1 MLEAMFGDLSDKTSK
16 VINEAD
22 ASQIIDWAVKA
33 LDAPSLD
40 AIINENELDPSRTL
54 QHYLNARK

>member
-1 MLEAMFGDLSDKTSK
+1 MFGDLSDKTSK

-40 AIINENELDPSRTL
+40 AIINENELDPTRTL